1 MVVSCEASGD
11 VEKRR
16 GELRRA
22 YLVAGITI
30 IRK

>member
-11 VEKRR
+11 VEKWR